1 MRSYAPG
8 VLAQGVGA
16 IANVPF
22 GSTTGT
28 DLRCWDAKMPMH
40 LPLPRAVGP
49 YLVMRTTRRYQS
61 VARCNVFGTF
71 KYKPSSTHGGG
82 WSTICAVHDHTV
94 TNPISAVN
102 NAYTKVMPMN
112 GLGLACTVTPSA
124 FTVQIMNPNSLMN
137 TSGIVYAGVMH
148 TQAAI
153 ATRPETWDDYF
164 DKFIEFQSPR
174 LMSAGKLALKGVQ
187 INSYPLNMAEL
198 ADFTTIE
205 QDVDE
210 LTTWSE
216 SSNVFN
222 PTGFAPIMVYNA
234 QAPDLSLEYL
244 VTTEWRVRF
253 DLDHPASSAHRQH
266 GIASDRLWAYLMS
279 KATAMGNGVLEIADL
294 VSNAGQ
300 VAKQMKPLLA
310 LT

>member
-1 MRSYAPG
+1 
-8 VLAQGVGA
+8 
-16 IANVPF
+16 
-22 GSTTGT
+22 
-28 DLRCWDAKMPMH
+28 
-40 LPLPRAVGP
+40 
-49 YLVMRTTRRYQS
+49 
-61 VARCNVFGTF
+61 
-71 KYKPSSTHGGG
+71 
-82 WSTICAVHDHTV
+82 VHDNVV
-94 TNPISAVN
+94 TNPISGVN
-102 NAYTKVMPMN
+102 NAFTKVMPMN

-198 ADFTTIE
+198 ADFTAIE